1 MGLFQQKVTMLIAID
16 VSSILWTALKAGK
29 DREGS
34 LDENGNHCNSAGY
47 GYENAINTVVRVLHE
62 LDSVPSEL
70 ILVEE
75 GFNSKSPRLNID
87 QGYKA
92 TRGKKSKLEYENF
105 NKLKQMFL
113 SALKGVGALVIRQD
127 NAEGD
132 DVLGWLA
139 KHTEREMVIMTNDGD
154 LTVLNGGLVTVRI
167 NGVMGANKYGDWP
180 HKYVTL
186 YKAMVGDSS
195 DNISGIRG
203 FGPKAWEQIVRR
215 FGTAGMDVLVQC
227 ALAGSVESLRE
238 DAQKDDFVKRI
249 YEGGAD
255 FIRSYKLARL
265 YPEWVD
271 TMRDALVFEPGMAVE
286 SSDERLRRWSA
297 VRKLITADKWA
308 EFVPWAL
315 SKVSDWIALDIETSS
330 DDRSDAWLE
339 AQSNPDGVD
348 VVGSTLSGMSLTF
361 GRNSEVTVY
370 IPVDHV
376 DTACVSTDAL
386 AEFLELVFARGS
398 RPVIHNSYFENCILY
413 PLWGERWKSNGYRGM
428 LPNLMDTLF
437 EASYV
442 DENNK
447 LSLKY
452 LSKRWLGYTQ
462 IDYTTT
468 TTVNGVQ
475 FKMNQ
480 LSAEHVFD
488 YAADDT
494 ACTAAL
500 HRFFQTFLM
509 LEHTADV
516 LEKVEYPAAY
526 LHCLSY
532 ITGVRVDLKKLEEL
546 KREDSAVRDA
556 AQAVLDRYLTDKS
569 WEGTVCPR
577 WDAAPTAADIKE
589 IVKVVTGV
597 ELKTAVRTPAKL
609 FAMIDQPVLVQ
620 ALERANVGDCN
631 SLNELV
637 AKHYVCK
644 PVFNIGS
651 TAQLKKLFYE
661 TMALPVKVF
670 NPPTDLMRA
679 KGLREGTPKTDSLA
693 ITYALLD
700 AEPVVAETLK
710 AVRELKMVNTR
721 YSLFY
726 TPLPTFVHWKDGLVH
741 SSHRQCSTNT
751 RRASSSSPNLQQLS
765 KREAVE
771 GYSPRVREL
780 YIPHKEGAIVVS
792 LDFASQEILLLAEWS
807 RDPVL
812 ESCFVG
818 ETLTDLHA
826 ATGVGIYNRT
836 YGTELSYAAF
846 IDLLHSGDKG
856 AKKARALGKACNF
869 SGQYRVGAKKL
880 STMLL
885 VTEDEAQAMLEAK
898 AAAFPTAEQWALD
911 EMDAAA
917 RTGIVTTLLGAKRH
931 LRELVNSSDK
941 YTASK
946 ATRQSLSYRIQ
957 GSAAE
962 MTKLVEGSVWQ
973 SDILEKYD
981 CTYIASIHDELVF
994 SVVLPQAEPFIR
1006 DVHKLMTAR
1015 YANMRLPIRSSV
1027 SCGFDFGRQAELEGD
1042 FSEANIHKAL
1052 GLV

>member
-1 MGLFQQKVTMLIAID
+1 MYIAVD

-29 DREGS
+29 DREGA

-47 GYENAINTVVRVLHE
+47 GYENAINSVVRALQE
-62 LDSVPSEL
+62 LNAVPSQL

-75 GFNSKSPRLNID
+75 GYNSKSPRLNID
-87 QGYKA
+87 PNYKA

-105 NKLKQMFL
+105 NKLKTMFL
-113 SALKGVGALVIRQD
+113 SALKGVGALVVRQD

-139 KHTEREMVIMTNDGD
+139 KHTEREMVIVTNDGD
-154 LTVLNGGLVTVRI
+154 LTVLNGGLVTVRV

-203 FGPKAWEQIVRR
+203 FGQKAWEQVVAR
-215 FGTAGMDVLVQC
+215 FGVAGMDVLVNC
-227 ALAGSVESLRE
+227 ALTGSVESLRE
-238 DAQKDDFVKRI
+238 DAEKDAFVRRI

-255 FIRSYKLARL
+255 FIRSYKLARI
-265 YPEWVD
+265 YPEWCD
-271 TMRDALVFEPGMAVE
+271 TMRDTLVFEPGMVVE

-315 SKVSDWIALDIETSS
+315 SRVGDWIALDIETSS

-339 AQSNPDGVD
+339 AQGNPDGVD
-348 VVGSTLSGMSLTF
+348 VIGSTLSGMSLTF
-361 GRNSEVTVY
+361 GRNSEITVY

-376 DTACVSTDAL
+376 NTACVSTDAL
-386 AEFLELVFARGS
+386 AGFLEQVFAKGA
-398 RPVIHNSYFENCILY
+398 RPVIHNSYFENCVLY
-413 PLWGERWKSNGYRGM
+413 SLWGERWKNNGYRGM
-428 LPNLMDTLF
+428 LPNLQDTLL

-442 DENNK
+442 DENSK
-447 LSLKY
+447 LGLKD
-452 LSKRWLGYTQ
+452 LSKRWLGYEQ
-462 IDYTTT
+462 VDYATTT
-468 TTVNGVQ
+468 TIDGIQ
-475 FKMNQ
+475 HKMNQ

-494 ACTAAL
+494 TCTAAL

-589 IVKVVTGV
+589 IVKVVTGK
-597 ELKTAVRTPAKL
+597 ELKTAVRTYTKL
-609 FAMIDQPVLVQ
+609 VNMIEDHVLVD
-620 ALERANVGDCN
+620 ALEFAKYNNCDK
-631 SLNELV
+631 LNELV

-644 PVFNIGS
+644 PIFNIGS

-661 TMALPVKVF
+661 TMELPVKVF

-836 YGTELSYAAF
+836 YGTELSYAEF

-962 MTKLVEGSVWQ
+962 MTKLVEGSVWK

-1015 YANMRLPIRSSV
+1015 YANMSLPIRSSV

>member
-1 MGLFQQKVTMLIAID
+1 MLIAVD

-34 LDENGNHCNSAGY
+34 PDENGSHCNSAGY
-47 GYENAINTVVRVLHE
+47 GYENAINSIVRVLGE
-62 LDSVPSEL
+62 LDAVPSQL

-75 GFNSKSPRLNID
+75 GYNSKSPRLNID
-87 QGYKA
+87 PSYKA

-105 NKLKQMFL
+105 NKLKTMFL
-113 SALKGVGALVIRQD
+113 GALKGVGSCVLRQD
-127 NAEGD
+127 NAEAD
-132 DVLGWLA
+132 DAIGWLC
-139 KHTEREMVIMTNDGD
+139 KHTTEELVVMTNDND
-154 LTVLNGGLVTVRI
+154 LSALNSKLVTVRV
-167 NGVMGANKYGDWP
+167 NSVMGRNKYGDWDF
-180 HKYVTL
+180 KYITL
-186 YKAMVGDSS
+186 YKALVGDSS
-195 DNISGIRG
+195 DAISGIRG
-203 FGPKAWEQIVRR
+203 FGPKAWEQVVAR
-215 FGTAGMDVLVQC
+215 FGTAGMDVLVKC
-227 ALAGSVESLRE
+227 ALDGSVESLRE
-238 DAQKDDFVKRI
+238 DAEKDTFVKKI
-249 YEGGAD
+249 YDGGAD
-255 FIRSYKLARL
+255 FIRSYKLARI
-265 YPEWVD
+265 YPEWCD
-271 TMRDALVFEPGMAVE
+271 TMRDAIQWEPGMVVDTK
-286 SSDERLRRWSA
+286 DERLKKYAA
-297 VRKLITADKWA
+297 VRKLITATEWD
-308 EFVPWAL
+308 EFVGWAL
-315 SKVSDWIALDIETSS
+315 SKIGDWFALDIETSS
-330 DDRSDAWLE
+330 ADESDAWLE
-339 AQSNPDGVD
+339 AQGNPDGVD
-348 VVGSTLSGMSLTF
+348 VIGSTLSGMSLTF
-361 GRNSEVTVY
+361 GRNWEITVY
-370 IPVDHV
+370 IPIDHIN
-376 DTACVSTDAL
+376 TACVSVDAL
-386 AEFLELVFARGS
+386 GDFLEAVFAKGS
-398 RPVIHNSYFENCILY
+398 RPVVHNSYFENCILY
-413 PLWGERWKSNGYRGM
+413 PLFGERWKNNGYRGM
-428 LPNLMDTLF
+428 LPNLQDTLL
-437 EASYV
+437 EASYC
-442 DENNK
+442 DENSK
-447 LSLKY
+447 LGLKY
-452 LSKRWLGYTQ
+452 LSKRWLGYEQ
-462 IDYTTT
+462 VDYATTT
-468 TTVNGVQ
+468 TIDGIQ
-475 FKMNQ
+475 YKMNQ

-532 ITGVRVDLKKLEEL
+532 ITGVRVDLEKLEEL
-546 KREDSAVRDA
+546 KREDAAVRDA
-556 AQAVLDRYLTDKS
+556 AQVVLDKYLTDKS

-597 ELKTAVRTPAKL
+597 ELKTAVRTYTKL
-609 FAMIDQPVLVQ
+609 VNMVEDPILVD
-620 ALERANVGDCN
+620 ALEFAKYDNCTK
-631 SLNELV
+631 LNELV
-637 AKHYVCK
+637 ADHFVAK
-644 PVFNIGS
+644 PIFNIGS
-651 TAQLKKLFYE
+651 PTQLKKLFYE
-661 TMALPVKVF
+661 TMELPIKVF

-780 YIPHKEGAIVVS
+780 YIPHKDGAVVVS

-836 YGTELSYAAF
+836 YGTELTYQEF
-846 IDLLHSGDKG
+846 VDLLHSGDKN
-856 AKKARALGKACNF
+856 AKRARMLGKQCNF

-898 AAAFPTAEQWALD
+898 AAAFPVAEQWALD

-962 MTKLVEGSVWQ
+962 MTKLVEGSVWK

-994 SVVLPQAEPFIR
+994 SVMLPQAEPFIR

-1027 SCGFDFGRQAELEGD
+1027 SCGFDFGRQAELEGRFD
-1042 FSEANIHKAL
+1042 EASIRKAL
-1052 GLV
+1052 GLVV